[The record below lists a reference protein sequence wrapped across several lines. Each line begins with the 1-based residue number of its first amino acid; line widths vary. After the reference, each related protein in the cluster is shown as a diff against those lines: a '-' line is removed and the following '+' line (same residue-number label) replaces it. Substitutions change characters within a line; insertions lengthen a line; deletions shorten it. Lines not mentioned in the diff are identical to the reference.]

1 VDSELIIADA
11 IGSAKNRIESHN
23 RIAVSI
29 SGGSDSD
36 DVLDIIKKC
45 KTEKD
50 IFFINFNTGLEYQAT
65 KDHLKYLEKRYKIT
79 IVTIRPE
86 KPVPL
91 CVKKFGEPF
100 LNKRASEMIMRL
112 QKHNFKFED
121 KPFEELYKEYPNC
134 KSALRWWC
142 NYYDSHTLNIANNK
156 YLKEFLIENP
166 PQFQISNLCCH
177 FAKKVVAA
185 DFNKKNNID
194 LNINGI
200 RKAEGG
206 IRSVS
211 YKSCFTPATKDKG
224 YDTYRTIFWFTDDI
238 KRQYEKENN
247 IIHSKCYTE
256 YGLKRTGCCGC
267 PFGKDFEF
275 ELKVLKKY
283 EPKLY
288 KAAVNI
294 FKNSYDYTRE
304 YREYVKLKKNNGN
317 IQISFL
323 NQEGVYVQEM

>member
-1 VDSELIIADA
+1 MLEQDSELIIADA
-11 IGSAKNRIESHN
+11 IGTAKNRIESHN

-36 DVLDIIKKC
+36 TLLDII
-45 KTEKD
+45 EKSKGEKN
-50 IFFINFNTGLEYQAT
+50 IFYINFNTGLEYQAT
-65 KDHLKYLEKRYKIT
+65 KDHLKFLEKKYG
-79 IVTIRPE
+79 IVIETIRPE

-100 LNKRASEMIMRL
+100 LNKRASEMISRL
-112 QKHNFKFED
+112 QKHNFKWED
-121 KPFEELYKEYPNC
+121 KSFEELYKEYPNC

-142 NYYDSHTLNIANNK
+142 NFYYSHTLNINNNK

-166 PQFQISNLCCH
+166 PHFQISNLCCH
-177 FAKKVVAA
+177 YAKKVVAA

-194 LNINGI
+194 LVINGV

-211 YKSCFTPATKDKG
+211 YKSCFTPAKDKKKC
-224 YDTYRTIFWFTDDI
+224 DVYRPIFWFTDDI

-247 IIHSKCYTE
+247 IIHSRCYTE
-256 YGLKRTGCCGC
+256 YGLKRTGCTGC
-267 PFGKDFEF
+267 PYGKNFEF
-275 ELKVLKKY
+275 ELRVLQKY

-294 FKNSYDYTRE
+294 FENSYEYTRKYKKFVE
-304 YREYVKLKKNNGN
+304 LKNNNGN
-317 IQISFL
+317 
-323 NQEGVYVQEM
+323 VQLSLF